1 MSTQARCRPMQ
12 DLLATLPALPL
23 GADGKPDYAAA
34 DTALLLQLCEHAEDC
49 MRVAQSGLQ
58 GIGTLLVHAA
68 PEADMGSIAGD
79 VIEALGHLLA
89 ELGDL
94 AGQCLILAGACR
106 AQLASRKAAEAE
118 GTHARGSPPLPR
130 RA

>member
-68 PEADMGSIAGD
+68 PRG
-79 VIEALGHLLA
+79 GH
-89 ELGDL
+89 
-94 AGQCLILAGACR
+94 GQ
-106 AQLASRKAAEAE
+106 
-118 GTHARGSPPLPR
+118 HRGR
-130 RA
+130 RD

>member
-1 MSTQARCRPMQ
+1 
-12 DLLATLPALPL
+12 
-23 GADGKPDYAAA
+23 
-34 DTALLLQLCEHAEDC
+34 
-49 MRVAQSGLQ
+49 
-58 GIGTLLVHAA
+58 
-68 PEADMGSIAGD
+68 MGSIAGD

>member
-1 MSTQARCRPMQ
+1 MQ

-23 GADGKPDYAAA
+23 GVDGKPDYAAA
-34 DTALLLQLCEHAEDC
+34 DTDLLRQLCEHAEDC

-68 PEADMGSIAGD
+68 PETELGSVAGD
-79 VIEALGHLLA
+79 VVEAIGHLLA

-94 AGQCLILAGACR
+94 AGHCLIVAGACR
-106 AQLASRKAAEAE
+106 AQLA
-118 GTHARGSPPLPR
+118 AREIGEPAHLRRPR
-130 RA
+130 ANKRLRHSV